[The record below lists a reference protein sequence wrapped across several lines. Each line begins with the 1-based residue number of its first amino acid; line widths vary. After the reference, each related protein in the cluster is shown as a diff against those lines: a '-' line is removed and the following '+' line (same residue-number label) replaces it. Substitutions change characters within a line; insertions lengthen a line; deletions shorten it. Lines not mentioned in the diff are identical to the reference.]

1 MRSVTSMNSQLPRW
15 RLPASHQELLRRVL
29 VGTSEDVVVSS
40 EQRAAI
46 REICSAPERY
56 RFEPEDFLI
65 AFKLA
70 IVDAANDVGIPP
82 GPHRNE
88 FLARLVTVYI
98 EEFYRAP
105 LADGNGA
112 AHQNAKNL
120 NVGNPFLGITSSD
133 VARTSPDAQP
143 SI

>member
-1 MRSVTSMNSQLPRW
+1 MSSQLPRW
-15 RLPASHQELLRRVL
+15 RLPASHQELLRLVL
-29 VGTSEDVVVSS
+29 RGASDDLVVSS

-46 REICSAPERY
+46 RQICSAPERH

-70 IVDAANDVGIPP
+70 IVDAANDVGMPP
-82 GPHRNE
+82 GPDRNE

-98 EEFYRAP
+98 EEFYRGP
-105 LADGNGA
+105 LADGNGTA
-112 AHQNAKNL
+112 LQSAQSL
-120 NVGNPFLGITSSD
+120 NTGNSFLGITNSD
-133 VARTSPDAQP
+133 VARTSPDVRP